1 MITKRQAI
9 ELIQHR
15 LSGGDTP
22 EDVRKLYPRSIISR
36 VLNLALADAVTRDTY
51 LANEMAMNY
60 TFTPEIDTNGSYIT
74 LNPRPI
80 SGTLSIYTIEDESTN
95 DNSYI
100 IQTKAEAQALSVLR
114 GGNKNA
120 AILFNDKIRFN
131 KKPVG
136 DVTVSMIPNVYQ
148 MNEDDALIV
157 PKAEMALFTMCLQ
170 VLASPQFQDELNNS
184 VQDMPQQPRQ

>member
-22 EDVRKLYPRSIISR
+22 EDLRKLYPRSIISR

-60 TFTPEIDTNGSYIT
+60 TFTPQIDTNGSYIT

-100 IQTKAEAQALSVLR
+100 IQTKVEAQALSVLR

-131 KKPVG
+131 RKPVG

-148 MNEDDALIV
+148 MGEDDALIV
-157 PKAEMALFTMCLQ
+157 PNAEMALFTMCLQ
-170 VLASPQFQDELNNS
+170 VLSSPQFQDELNNN
-184 VQDMPQQPRQ
+184 VQDAPQQPRQ

>member
-22 EDVRKLYPRSIISR
+22 EDMRKLYPRSIISR

-74 LNPRPI
+74 LSPRPI

-157 PKAEMALFTMCLQ
+157 PNAEMALFTMCLQ

>member
-60 TFTPEIDTNGSYIT
+60 TFTPEIDANGSYIT

-80 SGTLSIYTIEDESTN
+80 SGTLSI
-95 DNSYI
+95 
-100 IQTKAEAQALSVLR
+100 
-114 GGNKNA
+114 
-120 AILFNDKIRFN
+120 
-131 KKPVG
+131 
-136 DVTVSMIPNVYQ
+136 
-148 MNEDDALIV
+148 
-157 PKAEMALFTMCLQ
+157 
-170 VLASPQFQDELNNS
+170 
-184 VQDMPQQPRQ
+184 

>member
-157 PKAEMALFTMCLQ
+157 PNAEMALFTMCLQ

>member
-22 EDVRKLYPRSIISR
+22 EDLRKLYPRSIISR

-60 TFTPEIDTNGSYIT
+60 TFTPQIDTNGSYIT

-131 KKPVG
+131 RKPVG

-148 MNEDDALIV
+148 MGEDDALIV
-157 PKAEMALFTMCLQ
+157 PNAEMALFTMCLQ
-170 VLASPQFQDELNNS
+170 VLSSPQFQDELNNS
-184 VQDMPQQPRQ
+184 VQDAPQQPRQ

>member
-60 TFTPEIDTNGSYIT
+60 
-74 LNPRPI
+74 
-80 SGTLSIYTIEDESTN
+80 
-95 DNSYI
+95 
-100 IQTKAEAQALSVLR
+100 
-114 GGNKNA
+114 
-120 AILFNDKIRFN
+120 KIGRAH
-131 KKPVG
+131 V
-136 DVTVSMIPNVYQ
+136 
-148 MNEDDALIV
+148 
-157 PKAEMALFTMCLQ
+157 
-170 VLASPQFQDELNNS
+170 
-184 VQDMPQQPRQ
+184 

>member
-95 DNSYI
+95 SNSYI

-157 PKAEMALFTMCLQ
+157 PNAEMALFTMCLQ
-170 VLASPQFQDELNNS
+170 VLTSPQFQDELNNS

>member
-22 EDVRKLYPRSIISR
+22 EDLRKLYPRSIISR

-60 TFTPEIDTNGSYIT
+60 TFTPQIDTNGSYIT

-100 IQTKAEAQALSVLR
+100 IQTKVEAQALSVLR

-131 KKPVG
+131 RKPVG

-148 MNEDDALIV
+148 MGEDDALIV
-157 PKAEMALFTMCLQ
+157 PNAEMALFTMCLQ
-170 VLASPQFQDELNNS
+170 VLSSPQFQDELNNS
-184 VQDMPQQPRQ
+184 VQDAPQQPRQ

>member
-22 EDVRKLYPRSIISR
+22 EDLRKLYPRSIISR

-60 TFTPEIDTNGSYIT
+60 TFTPQIDTNGSYIT

-131 KKPVG
+131 RKPVG

-148 MNEDDALIV
+148 MGEDDALIV
-157 PKAEMALFTMCLQ
+157 PNAETALFTMCLQ
-170 VLASPQFQDELNNS
+170 VLSSPQFQDELNNS
-184 VQDMPQQPRQ
+184 VQDVPQQPR

>member
-22 EDVRKLYPRSIISR
+22 EDLRKLYPKSIISR

-60 TFTPEIDTNGSYIT
+60 TFTPETDTKGSYIT

-131 KKPVG
+131 RKPVG

-148 MNEDDALIV
+148 MGEDDALIV
-157 PKAEMALFTMCLQ
+157 PNAEMALFTMCLQ
-170 VLASPQFQDELNNS
+170 VLSSPQFQDELNNS
-184 VQDMPQQPRQ
+184 VQDVPQQPRQ